1 MAASD
6 AGADGYSRLVTNEP
20 SVTIEN
26 VREAAERLSGSLE
39 RTPLTHSR
47 TLSDIVGT
55 KVHLKFENLQY
66 TGSFKGRGARNRLLN
81 VAPGTGVIAMSAGNH
96 AQGVAYHGSLL
107 GIETT
112 IVMPENTPFV
122 KVARTRD
129 LGATV
134 ELVGADL
141 DTARAEALRIAA
153 ERNLEF
159 IHPYDDPVVI
169 AGQGTVGLEML
180 EQEPELDMLVA
191 AVGGGGLAS
200 GLAVAASTH
209 TKPVRVIGVQTERY
223 PSMADALAGRTSTA
237 LAGSTVADGIAVAH
251 PGEITKSLLQHHQVD
266 VVVVSEAAIEE
277 AIALLLEVEKTVVEG
292 AGAAALAAC
301 IEHPDVFAGSVVGL
315 VLCGGNIDPRTL
327 SSVTLRGLA
336 NQGRLNRIRVELDDV
351 PGRLAQVSALIA
363 QARANVVQ
371 VDHDG
376 LGSTGAR
383 SALLE
388 LRIDTLDFA
397 HAENVLDALVSEG
410 IQATLLPW

>member
-1 MAASD
+1 MSETPA
-6 AGADGYSRLVTNEP
+6 
-20 SVTIEN
+20 VTIDD
-26 VREAAERLSGSLE
+26 VRAAAKRLDGALE

-47 TLSDIVGT
+47 TLSDIVGAT
-55 KVHLKFENLQY
+55 VHLKFENLQY
-66 TGSFKGRGARNRLLN
+66 TGSFKGRGARNRLLD

-107 GIETT
+107 GLETT

-134 ELVGADL
+134 ELAGADVMEAAVE
-141 DTARAEALRIAA
+141 ARRIAE
-153 ERNLEF
+153 ERGLEF
-159 IHPYDDPVVI
+159 IHPFDDPVVI

-180 EQEPELDMLVA
+180 EQEPELDMILA

-200 GLAVAASTH
+200 GIAVAAADH
-209 TKPVRVIGVQTERY
+209 ERPVRVIGVQTERY
-223 PSMADALAGRTSTA
+223 PSMADALAGRPSTA
-237 LAGSTVADGIAVAH
+237 NAGTTVADGIAVTA
-251 PGEITKSLLQHHQVD
+251 PGAITTQLLRDHRVQIL
-266 VVVVSEAAIEE
+266 VVSEAAIEE
-277 AIALLLEVEKTVVEG
+277 AIAMLLEIEKTVVEG

-301 IEHPDVFAGSVVGL
+301 LQYPEVFAGQRVGL

-351 PGRLAQVSALIA
+351 PGRLAQVSSIIA
-363 QARANVVQ
+363 AERANVVQ

-388 LRIDTLDFA
+388 LRIDTLDFE
-397 HAENVLDALVSEG
+397 HAEQVLAALVAADIEAS
-410 IQATLLPW
+410 LLPW

>member
-1 MAASD
+1 VTNQPAVTIDDVHKAAARL
-6 AGADGYSRLVTNEP
+6 AGA
-20 SVTIEN
+20 
-26 VREAAERLSGSLE
+26 LE

-47 TLSDIVGT
+47 TLSEIVGAT
-55 KVHLKFENLQY
+55 VHLKFENLQY
-66 TGSFKGRGARNRLLN
+66 TGSFKGRGARNRLLD

-96 AQGVAYHGSLL
+96 AQGVAYHGGLL
-107 GIETT
+107 GLETT

-134 ELVGADL
+134 ELAGADVMESAVE
-141 DTARAEALRIAA
+141 ARRIAQ
-153 ERNLEF
+153 ERGLEF
-159 IHPYDDPVVI
+159 IHPFDDPVVI

-180 EQEPELDMLVA
+180 EQQPELDAIIA

-200 GLAVAASTH
+200 GIAIAAAAH
-209 TKPVRVIGVQTERY
+209 DRPVRVIGVQTERY

-237 LAGSTVADGIAVAH
+237 LAGSTVADGIAVSE
-251 PGEITKSLLQHHQVD
+251 PGAITQELLREHRVQVL
-266 VVVVSEAAIEE
+266 VVSEAAIEE
-277 AIALLLEVEKTVVEG
+277 AIALLLEIEKTVVEG

-301 IEHPDVFAGSVVGL
+301 MQYPDVFAGQRVGL

-336 NQGRLNRIRVELDDV
+336 NQGRLNRIRVELDDT
-351 PGRLAQVSALIA
+351 PGRLAQVSSIIA
-363 QARANVVQ
+363 GARANVVQ

-388 LRIDTLDFA
+388 LRIDTLDFG
-397 HAENVLDALVSEG
+397 HAEQVLAALVADG

>member
-1 MAASD
+1 MTEQPA
-6 AGADGYSRLVTNEP
+6 
-20 SVTIEN
+20 VTIDD
-26 VREAAERLSGSLE
+26 VRDAVRRLDGALE

-47 TLSDIVGT
+47 TLSEIVGAT
-55 KVHLKFENLQY
+55 VHLKFENLQY

-96 AQGVAYHGSLL
+96 AQGVAYHGSQL
-107 GIETT
+107 GLETT
-112 IVMPENTPFV
+112 IVMPNNTPFV

-134 ELVGADL
+134 ELAGADVMEAAVH
-141 DTARAEALRIAA
+141 ARALA
-153 ERNLEF
+153 EERGLEF
-159 IHPYDDPVVI
+159 IHPFNDPVVI
-169 AGQGTVGLEML
+169 AGQGTVGIEML
-180 EQEPELDMLVA
+180 EQEPELDVILA

-200 GLAVAASTH
+200 GIAVAAADH
-209 TKPVRVIGVQTERY
+209 DRPVRVVGVQTERY
-223 PSMADALAGRTSTA
+223 PSMADALAGRASTA
-237 LAGSTVADGIAVAH
+237 LAGSTVADGIAVSEA
-251 PGEITKSLLQHHQVD
+251 GSITEKLLRDHRVQVL
-266 VVVVSEAAIEE
+266 VVSEAAIEE
-277 AIALLLEVEKTVVEG
+277 AIAMLLEIEKTVVEV

-301 IEHPDVFAGSVVGL
+301 LQYPDVFAGQRVGL

-336 NQGRLNRIRVELDDV
+336 NQGRLNRIRVELDDI
-351 PGRLAQVSALIA
+351 PGRLAQVASIIA
-363 QARANVVQ
+363 SARANVVQ

-397 HAENVLDALVSEG
+397 HAEEVLVALLDEG
-410 IQATLLPW
+410 IHATLLPW

>member
-1 MAASD
+1 MTIDDVRDAAKRL
-6 AGADGYSRLVTNEP
+6 DGV
-20 SVTIEN
+20 
-26 VREAAERLSGSLE
+26 LE

-47 TLSDIVGT
+47 TLSEIVGAT
-55 KVHLKFENLQY
+55 VHLKFENLQY

-96 AQGVAYHGSLL
+96 AQGVAYHGALL
-107 GIETT
+107 GLETT
-112 IVMPENTPFV
+112 IVMPTNTPFV

-134 ELVGADL
+134 ELAGADVMEAAIE
-141 DTARAEALRIAA
+141 ARKIAA
-153 ERNLEF
+153 ERGLEF
-159 IHPYDDPVVI
+159 IHPFDDPVVI

-180 EQEPELDMLVA
+180 EQEPRLEVILA

-200 GLAVAASTH
+200 GIAVAASDH
-209 TKPVRVIGVQTERY
+209 DRPVRVVGVQTERY
-223 PSMADALAGRTSTA
+223 PSMADALAGRASTA
-237 LAGSTVADGIAVAH
+237 VAGSTVADGIAVSES
-251 PGEITKSLLQHHQVD
+251 GSITQQLLRDHRVQVL
-266 VVVVSEAAIEE
+266 VVSEAAIEE
-277 AIALLLEVEKTVVEG
+277 AIAMLLEIEKTVVEG

-301 IEHPDVFAGSVVGL
+301 IEYPEVFAGQRVGL

-351 PGRLAQVSALIA
+351 PGRLAQVSAIIA
-363 QARANVVQ
+363 AERANVVQ

-388 LRIDTLDFA
+388 LRIDTIDFA
-397 HAENVLDALVSEG
+397 HAEEVLAALIADG
-410 IQATLLPW
+410 IHATLLPW